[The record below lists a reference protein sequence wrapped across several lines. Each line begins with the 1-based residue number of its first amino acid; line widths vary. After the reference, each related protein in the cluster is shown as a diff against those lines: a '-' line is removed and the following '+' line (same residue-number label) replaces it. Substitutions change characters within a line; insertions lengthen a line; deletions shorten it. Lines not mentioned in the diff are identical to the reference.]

1 MNQFFKHKILSFT
14 LAEMMVVLAL
24 FSVISAATM
33 PVITARQKMEGTAAS
48 TSGGVEGDYEDP
60 WGLKGSGMY
69 YKPSN
74 YTSAVMVG
82 SDVNDSAQGLGY
94 PALIVTDKVGIRS
107 GNADPSQIKLF
118 KEVDGTTYDCGRIM
132 MGNDYMRSIG
142 TVAIGANALAY
153 NSNNFRSYNVAIG
166 SNALNDR
173 NAKADRYYN
182 VAVGYNALSA
192 TRNSTNNNVGIGT
205 EVGYKNKVNNSVLM
219 GNMAGYTSNSSD
231 SIDNSVIIGSHAG
244 LNKSTQ
250 KSVIVGKYA
259 GYNEN
264 NNPNNSVLI
273 GYYAGY
279 VMDGQAKAPDNF
291 IAIGSYAFANNEYEP
306 ELGDTG
312 IAIGFYA
319 GNFGNFS
326 SINIGRYAGFYNFE
340 GDHSVNIGLSAGS
353 EMNSASYYSV
363 YLGNRA
369 GMYAGGDDRICI
381 GTDSCVNSDN
391 SNESNVSIGHFAG
404 YQTALNGDGGNV
416 LMASPKSVM
425 VGYYAGSD
433 ASVLRS
439 VCIGTYACSGSNNYD
454 GLVRISPK
462 DGYWERS
469 GNDTISVI
477 GDIPNSIRN
486 ASMNTGYDSLIIT
499 PLYGSLTPAK
509 SASSDNDSSIILF
522 GDVFGPSNYLQA
534 FSDKR
539 LKENIRPTKYGLKE
553 IRKIN
558 VYNYNWKTGDT
569 KTPQIGVIAQEVQKI
584 IPESV
589 HVDKDNKIGGYLTVN
604 STWFLY
610 PMVNAIKE
618 LDSQVTA
625 IQKKLVAYSKEYI
638 SLVQRV
644 NKLEKEVKVLEK
656 ENKTLTRDV
665 KVAYT
670 KVKKAERR

>member
-33 PVITARQKMEGTAAS
+33 PVITARQKMEGTASS
-48 TSGGVEGDYEDP
+48 TSGGVAGDYEDP
-60 WGLKGSGMY
+60 WEVNFYSLKYSAGE
-69 YKPSN
+69 SN
-74 YTSAVMVG
+74 NTAAVMVG
-82 SDVNDSAQGLGY
+82 SDVNDSAQSLGY
-94 PALIVTDKVGIRS
+94 PTLIVTDKVGISNGSR
-107 GNADPSQIKLF
+107 DPSQIKLF
-118 KEVDGTTYDCGRIM
+118 KDVDGTTYDCGRIM

-173 NAKADRYYN
+173 NAKADRYFN
-182 VAVGYNALSA
+182 VAIGYNALSA
-192 TRNSTNNNVGIGT
+192 TRNSSSNNVGIGT
-205 EVGYKNKVNNSVLM
+205 EVGYKNKVNNSVLI
-219 GNMAGYTSNSSD
+219 GNMAGYTSNDGD
-231 SIDNSVIIGSHAG
+231 SIENSVVMGSHAG
-244 LNKSTQ
+244 LNRSMQ
-250 KSVIVGKYA
+250 NSVVVGKYA

-264 NNPNNSVLI
+264 NNPNNTVLI

-279 VMDGQAKAPDNF
+279 VGGQDGQASAPDNF

-306 ELGDTG
+306 ELGDAG
-312 IAIGFYA
+312 IAIGYYA

-326 SINIGRYAGFYNFE
+326 SINIGSYAGYYNYE
-340 GDHSVNIGLSAGS
+340 GDYSVNIGQSAGS
-353 EMNSASYYSV
+353 ELSNSSYQSI
-363 YLGNRA
+363 YLGYNA
-369 GMYAGGDDRICI
+369 GMYAGGDNRICI
-381 GTDSCVNSDN
+381 GTNSCTNSSYN
-391 SNESNVSIGHFAG
+391 NEANVSIGHYAG
-404 YQTALNGDGGNV
+404 AHSPNSDVY
-416 LMASPKSVM
+416 ASAPKSVM
-425 VGYYAGSD
+425 LGYYAGSD
-433 ASVLRS
+433 ATLTRS
-439 VCIGTYACSGSNNYD
+439 VCIGSYACSGSNNYD

-477 GDIPNSIRN
+477 GDVPDSIRN
-486 ASMNTGYDSLIIT
+486 ASMNYGYDSLVIT
-499 PLYGSLTPAK
+499 PLYGSLRPAK
-509 SASSDNDSSIILF
+509 AASSDNDSSIILF

-539 LKENIRPTKYGLKE
+539 LKEHIRPTKYGLKE

-558 VYNYNWKTGDT
+558 VYNYNWKTCDT

-618 LDSQVTA
+618 LDSQVMT
-625 IQKKLVAYSKEYI
+625 IQKKLVAYSKEYV
-638 SLVQRV
+638 SLIQRV
-644 NKLEKEVKVLEK
+644 NKLEKDVKVLEK